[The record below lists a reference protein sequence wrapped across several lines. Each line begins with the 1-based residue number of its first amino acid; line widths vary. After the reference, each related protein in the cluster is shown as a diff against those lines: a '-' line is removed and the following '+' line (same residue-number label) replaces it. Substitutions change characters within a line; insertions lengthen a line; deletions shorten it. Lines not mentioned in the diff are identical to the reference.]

1 MYLIHGA
8 YETNPDEMQQDGTI
22 DHERS
27 LELRR
32 LALKNKVM
40 KVKLQAGY
48 TVMTRM
54 LGVPWLPIV
63 QTNDVCKFEPVENSD
78 TIKEGDIVFC
88 ENQRKN
94 QFAVQKVLN
103 VYEEMNIRYYD
114 IGYYDITN
122 DRGCK
127 HGWCQSQH
135 IYGRLVEVLC
145 GE

>member
-1 MYLIHGA
+1 M
-8 YETNPDEMQQDGTI
+8 
-22 DHERS
+22 
-27 LELRR
+27 
-32 LALKNKVM
+32 
-40 KVKLQAGY
+40 
-48 TVMTRM
+48 
-54 LGVPWLPIV
+54 LPIV
-63 QTNDVCKFEPVENSD
+63 HTNDVCKFEPVENSD

-94 QFAVQKVLN
+94 KFALHKVLK

-114 IGYYDITN
+114 IGYYCGT
-122 DRGCK
+122 RGVK